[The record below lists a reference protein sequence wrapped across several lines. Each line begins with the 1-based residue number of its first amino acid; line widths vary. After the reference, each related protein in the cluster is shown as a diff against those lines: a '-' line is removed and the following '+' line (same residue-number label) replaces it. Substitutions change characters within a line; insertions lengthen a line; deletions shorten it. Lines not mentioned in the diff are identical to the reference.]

1 MSRAL
6 SVESVIDKNKIASA
20 AVWLACLEIQIV
32 NPNTRAV
39 EETVYVVRND
49 ENVIFNG
56 QVYQAA
62 NFDFQIEQKQ
72 NEAPN
77 VTLTAQ
83 DQTQFISSKLEAM
96 AGGMFSTVI
105 LRVVNSDRL
114 DQPPEIEETMSVT
127 ASSVKNYIVSLT
139 LGSENPLGI
148 QFPKHRQF
156 RDRCAWRYKGYGC
169 QYAGPMPTCDYTR
182 DGDNGCVKHG
192 NTINFRGLP
201 GLVKMNI

>member
-1 MSRAL
+1 MARAL

-49 ENVIFNG
+49 ENIVFNG

-72 NEAPN
+72 NEAPS
-77 VTLTAQ
+77 VSLTAQ
-83 DQTQFISSKLEAM
+83 DQNQFIASKLEAM
-96 AGGMFSTVI
+96 AGGMFSAVI

-114 DQPPEIEETMSVT
+114 DQPPEIEETMSVVG
-127 ASSVKNYIVSLT
+127 SSVKNYIVSMT

-156 RDRCAWRYKGYGC
+156 RDRCAWRFKGYGC
-169 QYAGPMPTCDYTR
+169 QYTGPVTTCDYTR
-182 DGDNGCVKHG
+182 DGANGCKQKN
-192 NTINFRGLP
+192 NTVNFRGLP

>member
-1 MSRAL
+1 MARHL

-32 NPNTRAV
+32 NPNDRSI

-49 ENVIFNG
+49 ENIILNG

-72 NEAPN
+72 NEAPS
-77 VTLTAQ
+77 VSLTAQ

-96 AGGMFSTVI
+96 AGGMFSSVI

-127 ASSVKNYIVSLT
+127 ASSVKNYVVSLT

-169 QYAGPMPTCDYTR
+169 QYAGPLATCDYTR
-182 DGDNGCVKHG
+182 DGDNGCAQHN